1 MIAPFYQAT
10 PIGAALAGVGT
21 IRAIILAC
29 AAHASPPLFH
39 ALVGTLFTAARFAVY
54 ILLGVPLGL
63 ATWRVWSTA
72 TASFAIPLGS
82 LAILDCLVWAGL
94 YATSAATLDP
104 LSVAMIPAEAE
115 ILCAIVL
122 LAGRLAAA
130 RKGARTSMP
139 MRETN

>member
-1 MIAPFYQAT
+1 VEYGNRIVCHSAWQP
-10 PIGAALAGVGT
+10 
-21 IRAIILAC
+21 R
-29 AAHASPPLFH
+29 
-39 ALVGTLFTAARFAVY
+39 
-54 ILLGVPLGL
+54 
-63 ATWRVWSTA
+63 
-72 TASFAIPLGS
+72 
-82 LAILDCLVWAGL
+82 